1 MKITENCS
9 VVGVSITDV
18 GDVIGLLQEGL
29 IALQHRGQESVGIS
43 VYSDGIQTFKSMGLM
58 SESEIFRNHVQASLG
73 IGHERYST
81 TGESTLENAQPL
93 TMKAKH
99 GVDFTFAF
107 NGNLRNASQ
116 LKAEIDYREW
126 GAIDSDVG
134 LIATLLGSE
143 LGAKS
148 IEQIYLDIAPK
159 IDGSYSALMLVNGT
173 KPKIVAIRD
182 PLGIR
187 PLCLG
192 KKGDNYFIAS
202 ESVAFSDCYM
212 DAEFI
217 RDVEPGEVVTLDDS
231 GLHSCKVFDCPHHGH
246 CMFEWVYFARM
257 DSVVEGIPV
266 FRVRERLGR
275 FLAEQSHVDA
285 DMVVPVPDSGRSAAT
300 GYSLTSHIP
309 HREVFQVDR
318 YAYRRI
324 FIMPNQA
331 MRERKAS
338 KKLNIL
344 PSLVKGKRVI
354 VVDDSIVRGTN
365 MRNMVINKLKSAG
378 AKEIHVRIS
387 CPPLMS
393 RCPYGVDFHKGELI
407 ASKYQGL
414 SHEDICHKTCQEL
427 GATSLYY
434 NTLDDLKKAIG
445 LDENQLCLG
454 CLTGEY
460 PTIDWSQNN
469 SVW

>member
-1 MKITENCS
+1 MKLTEHCS
-9 VVGVSITDV
+9 VVGVSITDT
-18 GDVIGLLQEGL
+18 GDVISLLQEGL
-29 IALQHRGQESVGIS
+29 NALQHRGQESVGIS
-43 VYSDGIQTFKSMGLM
+43 VYNNGIQTFKSMGLM
-58 SESEIFRNHVQASLG
+58 SESTIFRNHVKASLG

-81 TGESTLENAQPL
+81 SGDSTLENAQPL
-93 TMKAKH
+93 KMRSKH

-116 LKAEIDYREW
+116 LKADIGYRDW
-126 GAIDSDVG
+126 GAINSDVG
-134 LIATLLGSE
+134 LIATLLGRD

-148 IEQIYLDIAPK
+148 IEEIYHDVAPK
-159 IDGSYSALMLVNGT
+159 INGSYSTLMLVDGG
-173 KPKIVAIRD
+173 KPTIVAIRD

-192 KKGDNYFIAS
+192 KQGDSYFIAS
-202 ESVAFSDCYM
+202 ESVAFADCYM

-217 RDVEPGEVVTLDDS
+217 RDIEPGEVVTLDDA
-231 GLHSCKVFDCPHHGH
+231 GLHACQVFDCPRHGH

-275 FLAEQSHVDA
+275 VLAERSPVDA
-285 DMVVPVPDSGRSAAT
+285 DMVIPVPDSGRSAAT
-300 GYSLTSHIP
+300 GYSLASQIP

-365 MRNMVINKLKSAG
+365 MRNMVINKLKRAG

-387 CPPLMS
+387 CPPLMN

-407 ASKYQGL
+407 TSKYQGL
-414 SHEDICHKTCQEL
+414 THEEICHKTGHEL

-434 NTLDDLKKAIG
+434 NTLDDLKTAIG

-460 PTIDWSQNN
+460 PTIDWTQNH
-469 SVW
+469 SAG

>member
-1 MKITENCS
+1 MKLTEHCS
-9 VVGVSITDV
+9 VVGVSITDT
-18 GDVIGLLQEGL
+18 GDVVSLLQEGL
-29 IALQHRGQESVGIS
+29 SALQHRGQESVGIS

-58 SESEIFRNHVQASLG
+58 SESTIFRNQVKASLG

-81 TGESTLENAQPL
+81 SGDSTLENAQPL
-93 TMKAKH
+93 KMRSKH

-116 LKAEIDYREW
+116 LKADIGYRDW
-126 GAIDSDVG
+126 GAINSDVG
-134 LIATLLGSE
+134 LIATLLGRD

-148 IEQIYLDIAPK
+148 IEEIYHDVAPK
-159 IDGSYSALMLVNGT
+159 INGSYSALMLVDGG
-173 KPKIVAIRD
+173 KPTIMAIRD

-192 KKGDNYFIAS
+192 KQGDSYFIAS
-202 ESVAFSDCYM
+202 ESVAFADCYM

-217 RDVEPGEVVTLDDS
+217 RDVEPGEVVTLDDA
-231 GLHSCKVFDCPHHGH
+231 GLHACQVFDCPRHGH

-257 DSVVEGIPV
+257 DSVIEGIPV

-275 FLAEQSHVDA
+275 FLAERSPVDA

-300 GYSLTSHIP
+300 GYSLASQIP

-344 PSLVKGKRVI
+344 PALVKGKRVI

-365 MRNMVINKLKSAG
+365 MRNMVINKLKRAG

-387 CPPLMS
+387 CPPLMN
-393 RCPYGVDFHKGELI
+393 RCPYGVDFHKGELVT
-407 ASKYQGL
+407 SKYQGL
-414 SHEDICHKTCQEL
+414 SHEEICHKTCHEL

-434 NTLDDLKKAIG
+434 NTLDDLKTAIG

-460 PTIDWSQNN
+460 PTIDWTQNH
-469 SVW
+469 SAG

>member
-1 MKITENCS
+1 
-9 VVGVSITDV
+9 
-18 GDVIGLLQEGL
+18 
-29 IALQHRGQESVGIS
+29 
-43 VYSDGIQTFKSMGLM
+43 
-58 SESEIFRNHVQASLG
+58 
-73 IGHERYST
+73 
-81 TGESTLENAQPL
+81 
-93 TMKAKH
+93 
-99 GVDFTFAF
+99 
-107 NGNLRNASQ
+107 
-116 LKAEIDYREW
+116 
-126 GAIDSDVG
+126 
-134 LIATLLGSE
+134 
-143 LGAKS
+143 
-148 IEQIYLDIAPK
+148 
-159 IDGSYSALMLVNGT
+159 
-173 KPKIVAIRD
+173 
-182 PLGIR
+182 
-187 PLCLG
+187 
-192 KKGDNYFIAS
+192 
-202 ESVAFSDCYM
+202 
-212 DAEFI
+212 
-217 RDVEPGEVVTLDDS
+217 LDDA
-231 GLHSCKVFDCPHHGH
+231 GLHACQVFDCPRHGH

-275 FLAEQSHVDA
+275 FLAERAPVDA
-285 DMVVPVPDSGRSAAT
+285 DMVIPVPDSGRSAAT
-300 GYSLTSHIP
+300 GYSLASQIP

-365 MRNMVINKLKSAG
+365 MRNMVINKLKRAG

-387 CPPLMS
+387 CPPLMN

-414 SHEDICHKTCQEL
+414 AHEEICHKTCHEL

-434 NTLDDLKKAIG
+434 NTLDDLKTAIG

-460 PTIDWSQNN
+460 PTIDWTQNH
-469 SVW
+469 SAG